1 MAADLLERFVKPV
14 LEDAG
19 LGLRYSDGD
28 DAITFNFRHNGVPM
42 HIGVLDIGVGIPM
55 LAIVVNDIVE
65 FPTEQQM
72 SALKLAN
79 NLNLQSPG
87 KIMCLRT
94 IGNCFIDV
102 PEVCVQD
109 TTGTDTFKDMLESAV
124 LTVAREHAGLMRARW
139 REQPVDE
146 AMKID
151 PPYKDVRDI
160 LHEYLDL

>member
-1 MAADLLERFVKPV
+1 M
-14 LEDAG
+14 
-19 LGLRYSDGD
+19 
-28 DAITFNFRHNGVPM
+28 
-42 HIGVLDIGVGIPM
+42 
-55 LAIVVNDIVE
+55 
-65 FPTEQQM
+65 
-72 SALKLAN
+72 
-79 NLNLQSPG
+79 
-87 KIMCLRT
+87 
-94 IGNCFIDV
+94 

-124 LTVAREHAGLMRARW
+124 LTVARKHAGLMRARW

>member
-1 MAADLLERFVKPV
+1 M
-14 LEDAG
+14 
-19 LGLRYSDGD
+19 
-28 DAITFNFRHNGVPM
+28 
-42 HIGVLDIGVGIPM
+42 
-55 LAIVVNDIVE
+55 
-65 FPTEQQM
+65 
-72 SALKLAN
+72 KLAN

-87 KIMCLRT
+87 KIMLTDDRQLLY
-94 IGNCFIDV
+94 V

>member
-14 LEDAG
+14 LEE

-42 HIGVLDIGVGIPM
+42 HIGVLDIGVGIPI

-87 KIMCLRT
+87 KIMLTDDRQLLY
-94 IGNCFIDV
+94 V

>member
-1 MAADLLERFVKPV
+1 MAADLVERFVKPV
-14 LEDAG
+14 LEE

-42 HIGVLDIGVGIPM
+42 HIGVLDIGVGIPI

-94 IGNCFIDV
+94 IGNCFT
-102 PEVCVQD
+102 CQ
-109 TTGTDTFKDMLESAV
+109 KSAFR
-124 LTVAREHAGLMRARW
+124 T
-139 REQPVDE
+139 
-146 AMKID
+146 
-151 PPYKDVRDI
+151 PPAPIRSRTCSSRRFSR
-160 LHEYLDL
+160 